1 MNSITTNFTSIATKQ
16 KQLNYYGIKLLRQPA
31 SLADIRKTEE
41 ALHLTFNDE
50 LIELYSFA
58 DGTEFEAMTPS
69 GLTGLIPIHSFLTL
83 NDAVE
88 YYKQSM
94 EYGESFHNHTTGYV
108 PGKQMFPFLEDG
120 AGNCYWV
127 DLNEGTPNHA
137 RIYWTN
143 TFGQE
148 PDYTYNSLSSMFEVI
163 AEAYQKDIMFL
174 DEDGYLD
181 CDFESFEKLSEGR

>member
-1 MNSITTNFTSIATKQ
+1 MNSITTNYTTIVNKQ
-16 KQLNYYGIKLLRQPA
+16 KQLNYYGVKLVRQPA

-69 GLTGLIPIHSFLTL
+69 GLTGLIPIHSFLAL

-94 EYGESFHNHTTGYV
+94 EYEESFHNHTIGYI

-127 DLNEGTPNHA
+127 DLNVGTSYYG

-143 TFGQE
+143 
-148 PDYTYNSLSSMFEVI
+148 TYNSLSSMFEVI

-181 CDFESFEKLSEGR
+181 CDFEAFDKLSEGR